1 MTTEKLI
8 NRYFMRNH
16 VDEDDGYYCKLI
28 DYSITI
34 DHEYKDG
41 VDITIQEVYWNSD
54 IHDIEFGDYDDIT
67 ITYKELNDFL
77 YNERIKKLNS
87 L

>member
-1 MTTEKLI
+1 
-8 NRYFMRNH
+8 MRTSI
-16 VDEDDGYYCKLI
+16 DIDSDYYRNLV

-34 DHEYKDG
+34 EHEYKDG

-54 IHDIEFGDYDDIT
+54 IHDIEFGDYGDIT

>member
-1 MTTEKLI
+1 MINKSLI
-8 NRYFMRNH
+8 RKFLMRTS
-16 VDEDDGYYCKLI
+16 VDIDADYYRNLV

-34 DHEYKDG
+34 EHEYKDG
-41 VDITIQEVYWNSD
+41 VDITIQEVFWNSV
-54 IHDIEFGDYDDIT
+54 IHDIEFGDYDEIT